1 MKLQTWP
8 LTIDFNH
15 PKIRSVIKHLIQ
27 LENQDHIDT
36 GTVIEIQNRLNQ
48 LARFGKCSSPQVIL
62 LNEKLLQ
69 SQGKNFAS
77 DKIGFQTI
85 QSYRL
90 ILDDLANAIE
100 LEYYVQKLAFEHRI
114 SDDSNYQY
122 RDFLYRILQNELS
135 IDELTRYR
143 SQLKHIYHVRY
154 FDIEEVK
161 KFIGLLPRRFSQ
173 EFPLILTDKIFEQL
187 KWDGKILE
195 KSMRD
200 QLLKVRKRN
209 SYLFLDFLHSV

>member
-15 PKIRSVIKHLIQ
+15 PKIRSVVKHLIQ

-36 GTVIEIQNRLNQ
+36 GTLIEIQNRLNQ

-69 SQGKNFAS
+69 SQGRNFAS
-77 DKIGFQTI
+77 DKIGFQSI

-90 ILDDLANAIE
+90 ILDDLIYAIE
-100 LEYYVQKLAFEHRI
+100 LEYYIQKLAFEHRI
-114 SDDSNYQY
+114 SDELNHQF

-143 SQLKHIYHVRY
+143 SQLKHVYHVRH

-161 KFIGLLPRRFSQ
+161 RFIGLLPRRF
-173 EFPLILTDKIFEQL
+173 PLTLTDKLFEQL
-187 KWDGKILE
+187 KWDGKIIE

-200 QLLKVRKRN
+200 QLLKVANKN
-209 SYLFLDFLHSV
+209 SY